1 MMEVGLSL
9 GSCLGDRLAFLR
21 RAKNEIAGIE
31 NVKVVATSPI
41 YETEPVGVKP
51 EYASLPYLNAVLILE
66 TSLEIEA
73 LRLSLAGIE
82 NAAGRVRTEDR
93 FAPRTL
99 DIDILYAGDK
109 KLVTAT
115 LNLPHP
121 RWAERRF
128 VIQPLADVR
137 PALVLPG
144 IEETVLELLE
154 KIPLTPP
161 VRLIE
166 ESL

>member
-1 MMEVGLSL
+1 MEVGLSL

>member
-1 MMEVGLSL
+1 MDVGLSL
-9 GSCLGDRLAFLR
+9 GSCLGDRLALLR
-21 RAKNEIAGIE
+21 QAKTAIAALDDVEI
-31 NVKVVATSPI
+31 VAVSPI

-51 EYASLPYLNAVLILE
+51 QYAQFPYLNAVVIIK
-66 TSLEIEA
+66 TSRDLEA
-73 LRLSLAGIE
+73 LRQDLAGIE
-82 NAAGRVRTEDR
+82 SAAGRVRGEDK

-109 KLVTAT
+109 KLATAT

-161 VRLIE
+161 VRPIE

>member
-1 MMEVGLSL
+1 MEVGLSL

-21 RAKNEIAGIE
+21 RAKSEIAGIE